1 MFLGSL
7 PSPKNLQ
14 STTPLDLTRFLVWK
28 DGKGKTK
35 VHTSRCP
42 LFGTH
47 SKNHCKCPTRLA
59 ATTVDSTIG
68 KLRAIFNSAGRCG
81 PWNELFCIGNP
92 ANDSSVQSY
101 LQFITKEQT
110 AAHISPKQAIPLFF
124 DKLSTL
130 TRYLVSKAYSPNDL
144 TPIQRYIFARDAA
157 FFCVDFFSGDR
168 GSDLGRTLTKEVLL
182 LPEEQG
188 LLFRQSIGKTL
199 RGKDYK
205 TFAIKKCHDSQL
217 CPVANLSRYF
227 NLCKCMQID
236 LRDGY
241 LFRST
246 DKHGRVSNN
255 PFVGSTIAARLKT
268 HLDHLGIADGETV
281 HSFRS
286 GCSITLSMLGVS
298 LEDIAMHVGWRST
311 QTAKYYTQTDKILGL
326 TKPADLLAQST
337 ASSAPSEKGPKAS
350 RIADV
355 FRYRNNLNDYR
366 LAFP

>member
-59 ATTVDSTIG
+59 AATVDSTIG

-227 NLCKCMQID
+227 NLC
-236 LRDGY
+236 
-241 LFRST
+241 RST
-246 DKHGRVSNN
+246 YVMAIYSDRLTNTVAFQITPSLVLLSR
-255 PFVGSTIAARLKT
+255 PDSRLIST
-268 HLDHLGIADGETV
+268 
-281 HSFRS
+281 
-286 GCSITLSMLGVS
+286 TLELPM
-298 LEDIAMHVGWRST
+298 ERRC
-311 QTAKYYTQTDKILGL
+311 
-326 TKPADLLAQST
+326 T
-337 ASSAPSEKGPKAS
+337 ASAAVVQLP
-350 RIADV
+350 
-355 FRYRNNLNDYR
+355 
-366 LAFP
+366 FPCWVCP